1 MKYLERAIRFSI
13 KNWMLILP
21 LFVLTALANL
31 IGGIGSSI
39 TAISGLSGFMGYF
52 TDISGPG
59 DIFRL
64 APAILSAFALTSGV
78 WGFIFQIVS
87 YPTTYGLVNKQ
98 LETGSASLN
107 DIGAAISNNIVK
119 YIMYFIGTIVV
130 NFVIG
135 IACLLLLLILSLL
148 VLLLKGFGVFL
159 LVIVVIALFI
169 AYVIFSTLISM
180 WFAAMV
186 VDGLDVVAAFKRSI
200 EIVRSMFWTVLG
212 VTILLSIAAGV
223 AGFILGFLTVIPLL
237 GPIIY
242 SAVPAAQTFIMIVF
256 LLTVYREHTGRTN
269 QD

>member
-1 MKYLERAIRFSI
+1 MKYLEKAIRFSI

-39 TAISGLSGFMGYF
+39 VSGLTGFWGLF
-52 TDISGPG
+52 KGISGPG
-59 DIFRL
+59 DIIKL
-64 APAILSAFALTSGV
+64 IPAILSAFALTSGIWAV
-78 WGFIFQIVS
+78 IFQFVT

-107 DIGAAISNNIVK
+107 DIGAAISSNFVK
-119 YIMYFIGTIVV
+119 YIMYFIGTVVV

-135 IACLLLLLILSLL
+135 IACTIVLLILSLL

-159 LVIVVIALFI
+159 LVIVALALFV
-169 AYVIFSTLISM
+169 AFVVFSVLISM

-186 VDGLDVVAAFKRSI
+186 VDGLDVVGAFKKSI
-200 EIVRSMFWTVLG
+200 EIVRGMFWTILGITVL
-212 VTILLSIAAGV
+212 VSIAASI
-223 AGFILGFLTVIPLL
+223 AGAILGFLNIIPLL

-242 SAVPAAQTFIMIVF
+242 SVVPTAQTFIMIVF
-256 LLTVYREHTGRTN
+256 LLTVYREYTGRTN
-269 QD
+269 ID